1 MSLSPSPINTNLADI
16 LDEKQVA
23 KLFASPAHYYGSL
36 DPKLVAII
44 RRVTKDGKSI
54 HDSEKVYAILTEG
67 DLELAS
73 QYSSPFENSNP
84 EQRYP
89 TLTGML
95 QSGDMVDSI
104 GRVASGSPSAYMAY
118 LQKEAASGNPL
129 AVAAYA
135 MASMIG
141 GPKAMME
148 SITNAAANGNPL
160 GVVPYAAATGI
171 SNAFDTMKTLEGKST
186 FTKVNSTQIY
196 ASTQPVR
203 LNCTLFFRAWRNAK
217 TEVENQV
224 QLLQEWVLP
233 VELSKTGALENM
245 LSPNGKGFIASLF
258 PSTMPP
264 FVSLTY
270 GGKTYTPM
278 LLESV
283 NTPIVVERDQRGN
296 RLALSVQC
304 AFVSRTSWDKSDL
317 RKL

>member
-23 KLFASPAHYYGSL
+23 KLFASPAHDYGSL
-36 DPKLVAII
+36 DQKLVAII
-44 RRVTKDGKSI
+44 RRVTKDGKAI
-54 HDSEKVYAILTEG
+54 QDSEEVYAILTEG

-89 TLTGML
+89 TLSGML

-104 GRVASGSPSAYMAY
+104 GRIAGGPNGVMT
-118 LQKEAASGNPL
+118 
-129 AVAAYA
+129 A
-135 MASMIG
+135 MADVTKAG
-141 GPKAMME
+141 GVLAIPMAGAM
-148 SITNAAANGNPL
+148 AAVGAVVGL
-160 GVVPYAAATGI
+160 GEDLR
-171 SNAFDTMKTLEGKST
+171 SLEGRSA

-196 ASTQPVR
+196 TSTQPVR

-217 TEVENQV
+217 TEVDNQV

-233 VELSKTGALENM
+233 VELSKSGALEN
-245 LSPNGKGFIASLF
+245 LFNPNKNGILNILF

-283 NTPIVVERDQRGN
+283 NAPIVVERDQQGN
-296 RLALSVQC
+296 RLSLSVQC